1 MIRAFLTVCCF
12 ALAVTVF
19 SAARADEPIARVQR
33 VISPSGIEI
42 WYVQE
47 ANIPV
52 ISLSLGFRGGT
63 VLDPPG
69 KAGLA
74 NFALGLLN
82 EGAGDMDSLTYQKAI
97 IDRAIHLN
105 SNASRDLVTV
115 SLQTLSHNSDEA
127 FKLLGMALS
136 EARFEAAP
144 VERVRGQI
152 LNILADEARNP
163 RTIAAH
169 TWFGDIFADH
179 PYAQRSNGT
188 EETIRAITPTDL
200 KDWAKARFA
209 RDNLIVGASGDI
221 APEEIARLVD
231 IALAGLA
238 EHAAASTVP
247 EAVFTASGATH
258 VVRMPL
264 MQSVVVFGMPGLKRD
279 DPDFYAAYVMNY
291 ILGGGGFTSR
301 LYEEVREKRGL
312 AYSVYS
318 YLAPLEYVGLY
329 MGGVAT
335 RNDGVAQTL
344 EIIRAEI
351 AHLAE
356 TGVSAEELSAA
367 KQYLTGAFPLRL
379 DSGNK
384 VAGIL
389 VHMQFESLGIDYL
402 DRRNGYMEAVTMA
415 DIIRVA
421 KRLLNPERLRV
432 VVVGDPEGLTDS

>member
-1 MIRAFLTVCCF
+1 MIRTFLAICCF
-12 ALAVTVF
+12 LLAASVF

-33 VISPSGIEI
+33 VMSPSGIEI

-82 EGAGDMDSLTYQKAI
+82 EGAGELDALAFQKAV

-115 SLQTLSHNSDEA
+115 SLQTLTRNRDEA

-144 VERVRGQI
+144 VERVRAQI

-163 RTIAAH
+163 RTIAAR

-179 PYAQRSNGT
+179 PYAQRANGT
-188 EETIRAITPTDL
+188 EETIRAITPGDL
-200 KDWAKARFA
+200 KNWTNARFA
-209 RDNLIVGASGDI
+209 RDNLIVGASGDV
-221 APEEIARLVD
+221 APAEIARLVD

-238 EHAAASTVP
+238 AHAAATPVP
-247 EAVFTASGATH
+247 EAVFPASGATH

-279 DPDFYAAYVMNY
+279 DADFYAAYVMNY

-318 YLAPLEYVGLY
+318 YLAPLQYAGLY

-344 EIIRAEI
+344 DIIRAEI
-351 AHLAE
+351 ASLSEA
-356 TGVSAEELSAA
+356 GVSAEELSAA

-379 DSGNK
+379 DSGSK

-389 VHMQFESLGIDYL
+389 VQMQFESLGIDYL

-421 KRLLNPERLRV
+421 GRLLNPERLRV
-432 VVVGDPEGLTDS
+432 VVVGDPEGLKDS